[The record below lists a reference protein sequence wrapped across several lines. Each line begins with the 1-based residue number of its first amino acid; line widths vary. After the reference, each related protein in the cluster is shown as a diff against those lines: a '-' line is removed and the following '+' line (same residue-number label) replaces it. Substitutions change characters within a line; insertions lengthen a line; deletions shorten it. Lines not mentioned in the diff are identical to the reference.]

1 MFKTRWQIID
11 GSEDLKEKFVKTNG
25 SILLWILEK
34 RSMDYMSENSG
45 LSPYEIENNIS
56 MILYE
61 LLHQVGIKRF
71 LKTLFIK

>member
-1 MFKTRWQIID
+1 MFKTRWEIID

>member
-1 MFKTRWQIID
+1 MFKTRWEIID

-25 SILLWILEK
+25 LILLWILEK

>member
-1 MFKTRWQIID
+1 MFKTRWEIID

-45 LSPYEIENNIS
+45 LSSYEIENNIS